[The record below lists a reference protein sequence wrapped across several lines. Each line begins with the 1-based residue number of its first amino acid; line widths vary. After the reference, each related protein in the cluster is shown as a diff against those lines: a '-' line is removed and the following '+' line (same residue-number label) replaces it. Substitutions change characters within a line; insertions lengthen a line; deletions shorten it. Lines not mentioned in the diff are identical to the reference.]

1 MKGSDR
7 RGVLAFILDNGL
19 LLVAGTVLA
28 LLWANIDHVSYERVA
43 HALEFA
49 VNDVG
54 MVFFFALATKEIVES
69 TLPGGALATRREAA
83 VPVLAAVGG
92 MAAPAGLFALQAT
105 FFGHPEL
112 LRGWA
117 IPCATDIAFS
127 FMAARM
133 IFPKGHPAIPF
144 LLLLAIADD
153 ALGLILLALFYPTGA
168 ILPSKLAGLIPA
180 IFIAY
185 MLRRRRVRGFW
196 PYVIIAGGVSWMAL
210 FRGGIHPALALVPI
224 VPFMPHAKRDLGIFA
239 EHERHLPDTM
249 NQFHNWWHVPVQ
261 VILLL
266 FAVTN
271 AGVLFSSVGPGSW
284 VVLTSLLFGK
294 PIGIVL
300 FTALG
305 IAAGLKA
312 PGGIRLR
319 DTVLLGITAGIGF
332 TVALFFATAAFPPGE
347 LLDQVKMGALMSF
360 VAFPAAL
367 LLSRVAR
374 GPVLSRTGES

>member
-7 RGVLAFILDNGL
+7 RGVWAFIIDNGL
-19 LLVAGTVLA
+19 LLVAGTVVA
-28 LLWANIDHVSYERVA
+28 LLWANIDNPSYARIA

-69 TLPGGALATRREAA
+69 TLPGGALATGREAA

-92 MAAPAGLFALQAT
+92 MAAPAAIFALEAN
-105 FFGHPEL
+105 FFGHPQL
-112 LRGWA
+112 MRGWA
-117 IPCATDIAFS
+117 VPTATDIAFS
-127 FMAARM
+127 FLAARM
-133 IFPKGHPAIPF
+133 VFPKGHAAIPF

-153 ALGLILLALFYPTGA
+153 ALGLVLLALFYPTGS
-168 ILPSKLAGLIPA
+168 ILPDKLLGLIPA

-185 MLRRRRVRGFW
+185 ILRRRRVRNFW
-196 PYVIIAGGVSWMAL
+196 PYAIIAGGVAWTAL

-224 VPFMPHAKRDLGIFA
+224 VPFMPHAKRDLDIYA

-249 NQFHNWWHVPVQ
+249 SQFQNWWHVPVQ
-261 VILLL
+261 VILFL
-266 FAVTN
+266 FALTN
-271 AGVLFSSVGPGSW
+271 AGVQMSSVGPGTW
-284 VVLTSLLFGK
+284 MVLTSLLLGK

-305 IAAGLKA
+305 IAAGLRA
-312 PGGIRLR
+312 PGGMQMR
-319 DTVLLGITAGIGF
+319 DVVLLGVTAGIGF

-347 LLDQVKMGALMSF
+347 SLDQVKMGALMSF
-360 VAFPAAL
+360 VAFPVAVIA
-367 LLSRVAR
+367 SRLTR
-374 GPVLSRTGES
+374 PRR